1 MKCFF
6 LPKNMVNQNLELQ
19 FTIERELSMI
29 LDEIYMFDF
38 KTQTKPEKLFILET
52 NFIFQIGFRLH

>member
-1 MKCFF
+1 
-6 LPKNMVNQNLELQ
+6 MVNQNLELQ